1 MLVKKVKHLNW
12 GTNYVSS
19 LLHWG
24 HSEHGG
30 EEAGVGVE
38 HKIEK
43 SRTIRKI
50 GIEFNHIS

>member
-12 GTNYVSS
+12 GTNYVNS
-19 LLHWG
+19 LLCWG

-30 EEAGVGVE
+30 EEAGAGVE

-50 GIEFNHIS
+50 CIEANHIS